1 MSLGIRPELVHDL
14 EELVGWGLSIIHTIH
29 DLTRHTA
36 YVSES
41 GSTYINVL
49 IMLGNSDDSKSVG
62 SDGVHGAQAICYRAG
77 VSCERIKDGIQAI
90 RVEKNASCR
99 ANNRETEVIW
109 CQMSSSEKGL

>member
-1 MSLGIRPELVHDL
+1 MNVWIDVSLGIRPELVHDL
-14 EELVGWGLSIIHTIH
+14 EELVGWELSILIHTTH

-36 YVSES
+36 YWSES
-41 GSTYINVL
+41 DSTYINVL

-90 RVEKNASCR
+90 RVEKDASCR
-99 ANNRETEVIW
+99 ANNGETEVI
-109 CQMSSSEKGL
+109 